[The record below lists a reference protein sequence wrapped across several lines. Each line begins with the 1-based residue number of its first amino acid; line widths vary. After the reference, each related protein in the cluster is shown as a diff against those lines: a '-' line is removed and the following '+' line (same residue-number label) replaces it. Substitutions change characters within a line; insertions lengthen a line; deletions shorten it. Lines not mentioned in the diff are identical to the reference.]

1 MSRLHG
7 WVRWDGND
15 GNFEAGKSRSK
26 SDDDGRMDG

>member
-7 WVRWDGND
+7 RVRWDRKD

-26 SDDDGRMDG
+26 SDDGRMDG